1 MNPPE
6 FPPRLARP
14 RLALIQTG
22 GTIASKPDSSGDVQ
36 PSDAVNALLEG
47 LPELRRF
54 ELEVFQPFNLPS
66 PHITPAHMLELKVL
80 IERVA
85 PRFDGIVVTHGT
97 DTLEETA
104 FFLCLTLQTSIPVVV
119 TGSMRHALEP
129 SWDGPGNVWGAA
141 LTALS
146 PKSRGRGVLVVFGGD
161 VFDARTVTKTHTS
174 LLHTFG
180 GYPGPIGQ
188 VGVGADGTGVH
199 FFAQPEQRV
208 VLEPPHVDAQ
218 VEILYAYAGWQGEG
232 LKEAQGRSDG
242 IVIAALGTE
251 NLSPGAA
258 DILLSARVPVVLTT
272 RTHAGP
278 ILPVYGYAG
287 GGKKLLEGGAIPA
300 SFISAHKAR
309 ILLLVLL
316 SKGCS
321 RAEILEV
328 FAQMGG

>member
-1 MNPPE
+1 M
-6 FPPRLARP
+6 
-14 RLALIQTG
+14 
-22 GTIASKPDSSGDVQ
+22 
-36 PSDAVNALLEG
+36 
-47 LPELRRF
+47 PELRRF

-66 PHITPAHMLELKVL
+66 PHVTPAHMLDLKIL
-80 IERVA
+80 IERIA

-104 FFLCLTLQTSIPVVV
+104 FFLYLTVRTEVPIVI

-141 LTALS
+141 LTATH

-174 LLHTFG
+174 LLHAFG

-199 FFAQPEQRV
+199 FFAQPERRV
-208 VLEPPHVDAQ
+208 VLEPPHVDAH

-232 LKEAQGRSDG
+232 LLEALERSDG
-242 IVIAALGTE
+242 IVIAALGTG
-251 NLSPGAA
+251 NLPPGAA
-258 DILLSARVPVVLTT
+258 EILLSARVPVVLTT

-287 GGKKLLEGGAIPA
+287 GGKKLLEGGAIGA

-328 FAQMGG
+328 FARMGG

>member
-1 MNPPE
+1 V
-6 FPPRLARP
+6 LP

-22 GTIASKPDSSGDVQ
+22 GTIASKPDLSGDVK
-36 PSDAVNALLEG
+36 PADALNALLEA
-47 LPELRRF
+47 LPQLRRF

-66 PHITPAHMLELKVL
+66 PHITPSHMLELKVL

-104 FFLCLTLQTSIPVVV
+104 FFPYLTVKSEVPIVV
-119 TGSMRHALEP
+119 TGSIRHALEP

-174 LLHTFG
+174 LLHAFG

-188 VGVGADGTGVH
+188 VGVGADGSGVH
-199 FFAQPEQRV
+199 FFAQPEPRW
-208 VLEPPHVDAQ
+208 VLEPPYVNIH

-232 LKEAQGRSDG
+232 LLEAQGCSDG
-242 IVIAALGTE
+242 IVIAALGTG
-251 NLSPGAA
+251 NLPPLAAELILGAR
-258 DILLSARVPVVLTT
+258 IPIVLTT

-278 ILPVYGYAG
+278 ILPIYGYAG

-316 SKGCS
+316 SKECS

-328 FAQMGG
+328 FAQIGG

>member
-1 MNPPE
+1 M
-6 FPPRLARP
+6 LP

-22 GTIASKPDSSGDVQ
+22 GTIASKPDLSGDVK
-36 PSDAVNALLEG
+36 PADALNALLEA
-47 LPELRRF
+47 LPQLRRF

-66 PHITPAHMLELKVL
+66 PHITPSHMLELKVL

-104 FFLCLTLQTSIPVVV
+104 FFPYLTVKSEVPIVV
-119 TGSMRHALEP
+119 TGSIRHALEP

-174 LLHTFG
+174 LLHAFG

-188 VGVGADGTGVH
+188 VGVGADGSGVH
-199 FFAQPEQRV
+199 FFAQPEPRW
-208 VLEPPHVDAQ
+208 VLEPPYVNIH

-232 LKEAQGRSDG
+232 LLEAQGCSDG
-242 IVIAALGTE
+242 IVIAALGTG
-251 NLSPGAA
+251 NLPPLAAELILGAR
-258 DILLSARVPVVLTT
+258 IPIVLTT

-278 ILPVYGYAG
+278 ILPIYGYAG

-316 SKGCS
+316 SKECS

-328 FAQMGG
+328 FAQIGG

>member
-1 MNPPE
+1 MNPP
-6 FPPRLARP
+6 RP

-22 GTIASKPDSSGDVQ
+22 GTIASKPDSSGNVQ

-66 PHITPAHMLELKVL
+66 PHITPAHILELKRL
-80 IERVA
+80 IEQVA
-85 PRFDGIVVTHGT
+85 PSVDGIVVTHGT

-104 FFLCLTLQTSIPVVV
+104 FFLYLTLHTQVPVVV

-141 LTALS
+141 LTATS

-174 LLHTFG
+174 LLHAFG

-188 VGVGADGTGVH
+188 VGVGLDGTGVH
-199 FFAQPEQRV
+199 FFAQPEPRV
-208 VLEPPHVDAQ
+208 ALEPENVNPH

-232 LKEAQGRSDG
+232 LLEAQGRSDG
-242 IVIAALGTE
+242 IVIAALGTG
-251 NLSPGAA
+251 NLPPLAA
-258 DILLSARVPVVLTT
+258 ELLSSAHIPVVLTT

-278 ILPVYGYAG
+278 ILPIYGYAG
-287 GGKKLLEGGAIPA
+287 GGKKLLEGGVIPA

-309 ILLLVLL
+309 ILLIVLL
-316 SKGCS
+316 ALEYS
-321 RAEILEV
+321 RAEMLEV
-328 FAQMGG
+328 FEQIGG

>member
-1 MNPPE
+1 MIS
-6 FPPRLARP
+6 PRS

-22 GTIASKPDSSGDVQ
+22 GTIASKLDSSGDLQ
-36 PSDAVNALLEG
+36 PLDASNALLEA
-47 LPELRRF
+47 LPQLKRF

-80 IERVA
+80 IEHIA
-85 PRFDGIVVTHGT
+85 HNFDGIVVTHGT

-104 FFLCLTLQTSIPVVV
+104 FFLYLTLKTDVPTVI
-119 TGSMRHALEP
+119 TGSMKHMLEP

-141 LTALS
+141 LTASS
-146 PKSRGRGVLVVFGGD
+146 PKTRGRGVLVVFGGD

-174 LLHTFG
+174 LPHAFG

-188 VGVGADGTGVH
+188 VGVGADGTDVH
-199 FFAQPEQRV
+199 FFAQPEPRT
-208 VLEPPHVDAQ
+208 VLEPPHIKAH
-218 VEILYAYAGWQGEG
+218 VEILYAYAGWEGEG

-242 IVIAALGTE
+242 IVIAALGTG
-251 NLSPGAA
+251 NLPPQAA
-258 DILLSARVPVVLTT
+258 ELLAEARVPVILTT

-287 GGKKLLEGGAIPA
+287 GGKKLLEGGIIPA

-316 SKGCS
+316 SLEYS
-321 RAEILEV
+321 REKMLEE
-328 FAQMGG
+328 FARLGG